1 MIKLCPSH
9 LHQKEMQAAHK
20 IKAAAL
26 RFINPYA
33 DHFINESHP
42 CRIFLIYL
50 NGKCYLDYPELLRK
64 CVEVT
69 MDISDD
75 HITEWNSPQEIKLVD
90 QDLSD
95 ILLAKLACLKVMQ
108 HSTQMLKLECQEV

>member
-1 MIKLCPSH
+1 
-9 LHQKEMQAAHK
+9 
-20 IKAAAL
+20 
-26 RFINPYA
+26 
-33 DHFINESHP
+33 
-42 CRIFLIYL
+42 
-50 NGKCYLDYPELLRK
+50 
-64 CVEVT
+64 

-95 ILLAKLACLKVMQ
+95 ILLTKLACLKVMQ